1 MSWNHRSRRVA
12 YFSMEIALDPRM
24 PTYAGG
30 LGVLAGDM
38 LRSCADLGEDIVGVT
53 LVHRHGYFRQVL
65 AADGGQTEA
74 PAPWRPE
81 DFARRRDETVTVEVQ
96 GRPVQLTL
104 WQFDVVGS
112 SGHVVPVILLDAD
125 RPENSAS
132 DRALTDELYGDGPD
146 YRIGQEIVLGIGGV
160 RALRALGQNALE
172 TFHLNEGHAAFAT
185 LELLREQRAAT
196 GGWEPDAVRQRCIFT
211 THTPVPAGHDQ
222 FDYGLVDD
230 ALRAHTPHDVI
241 AEFAGRDRLNMT
253 SLALTLSHYVN
264 GVARA
269 HRDVSEHMFPGHPIG
284 NITNGVHSAT
294 WTSEPFRSPVR
305 SPPARLARR
314 PRAAAAGAG
323 DRPRPHLARAR
334 RGKDRAASGRRG
346 NVRAQAGSRSAHHR
360 FRAPQHGLQ
369 AGRPAVPRPRTAA
382 RDRQGQAPDRATPAR
397 RTRTTGTAS
406 SSFATSW
413 PPATI
418 WAPTIPVVYLPNY
431 DVELAKLVVSGVD
444 LWLNTP
450 LRPLEA
456 SGTSGMKAA
465 HNGVP
470 SFSVLDGWWI
480 EGCIEGVTGWAIGQ
494 PFDARVDRQSADRDD
509 AADLYRK
516 LETAILPTYT
526 GDRNRWISVMQHA
539 IALNASFFNTHR
551 MVQQYVANAYI

>member
-1 MSWNHRSRRVA
+1 
-12 YFSMEIALDPRM
+12 MEIALDPRM

-38 LRSCADLGEDIVGVT
+38 LRSCADLREDVVGVT
-53 LVHRHGYFRQVL
+53 LVHRQGYFRQRL
-65 AADGGQTEA
+65 APDGAQSEE
-74 PAPWRPE
+74 PSPWRPE
-81 DFARRRDETVTVEVQ
+81 DFARRRDQTVTVEVQ

-112 SGHVVPVILLDAD
+112 TGHTVPVILLDAD
-125 RPENSAS
+125 RPENSDA
-132 DRALTDELYGDGPD
+132 DRKLTNDLYGDGPD

-160 RALRALGQNALE
+160 RALRALGHNAVE

-185 LELLREQRAAT
+185 LELLRELHAAT
-196 GGWEPDAVRQRCIFT
+196 GRWEPDAVRQRCVFT

-222 FDYGLVDD
+222 FDYGLVGDV
-230 ALRAHTPHDVI
+230 LRAHTPIDTI
-241 AEFAGRDRLNMT
+241 REFAGRDRLNMT
-253 SLALTLSHYVN
+253 SLALNLSRYVN

-294 WTSEPFRSPVR
+294 WTSEPFRALFDHHLGGWR
-305 SPPARLARR
+305 DDPALLRQALAIAPEPIWRAHATAKTKLLATVATVAGRQLDPEILTIGFARR
-314 PRAAAAGAG
+314 STGYKRADLLFRDIEWLRAIGKGKLQIVYAGKAH
-323 DRPRPHLARAR
+323 PHDWD
-334 RGKDRAASGRRG
+334 GKQLIRQIVAAS
-346 NVRAQAGSRSAHHR
+346 RALGAD
-360 FRAPQHGLQ
+360 
-369 AGRPAVPRPRTAA
+369 VPVT
-382 RDRQGQAPDRATPAR
+382 
-397 RTRTTGTAS
+397 
-406 SSFATSW
+406 
-413 PPATI
+413 
-418 WAPTIPVVYLPNY
+418 YLPDY
-431 DVELAKLVVSGVD
+431 DVDLAKLVVAGVD
-444 LWLNTP
+444 VWLNTP

-470 SFSVLDGWWI
+470 SLSVLDGWWI
-480 EGCIEGVTGWAIGQ
+480 EGCIEGVTGWAIGK
-494 PFDARVDRQSADRDD
+494 PFDPGVDRQTADRED

-516 LETAILPTYT
+516 LDTAIVPLYY
-526 GDRNRWISVMQHA
+526 GDRGRWISIMQHA